1 MKTRIALLFAVLS
14 AIFLFESFLQKEEK
28 ITNDQYI
35 IVGWNDLGMHCA
47 NQDFSKV
54 VVLPPYNNLT
64 AHVIKRGTETTMPE
78 VINTGLSVAYEIPG
92 NTYSVGKTNFWDY
105 EDQLFGVNLPD
116 NIGLTGVGLSGDMEA
131 SSNVYKVEGVPITP
145 YTDANLIDE
154 DPYQLALLQVYDE
167 FNNLMASTETVIPV
181 SNEINCVSSGCHTS
195 ENNIL
200 NEHDDEGGF
209 DPTNTP
215 ILCASCHSSNA
226 LGTTGSPGVPSLS
239 EAIHDKHKELTNDCY
254 RCHPGLNTQCH
265 RGVMHEAGMVC
276 QDCHGSM
283 IEVAESIKDGREPW
297 LEEPQC
303 GSVACHGPNFA
314 EEPGKLFRM
323 SKGHGDLYCSTCHG
337 SPHAILPSVEA
348 RDNVQNIALQGFE
361 GTLQRCE
368 TCHGIVP
375 TAAGPHGIMPPSPQT
390 DVSIKIFL
398 EGPYVNSEMA
408 TYLNS
413 GLQLPL
419 AQPYSGLPWNYVG
432 NETVLSIPNADIVDW
447 VLVELRETARDS
459 ASATSDKIIGKR
471 AGFLLKN
478 GFIVDL
484 DGNSPLQFPF
494 PVYANIY
501 AIVWHRNHIGAMSS
515 TKIEEVNDVFTFDF
529 TTGAEKAFGGLAGF
543 KEIDAGIYGMVGG
556 DADGDGI
563 VQVGDK
569 DINWN
574 QQAGK
579 FGYNNADFDL
589 NSQVSNSDKN
599 DIWLP
604 NSGAGSQVPANF
616 AIHNYLCMVPD

>member
-1 MKTRIALLFAVLS
+1 MKTRITLLLAVIT

-28 ITNDQYI
+28 VTNDEYI

-64 AHVIKRGTETTMPE
+64 AHVIKRGTETTLPE
-78 VINTGLSVAYEIPG
+78 VINTGLFVTYEIPG

-116 NIGLTGVGLSGDMEA
+116 NIGLTGAGLSGDMEA
-131 SSNVYKVEGVPITP
+131 SNNIFKVEGVPITP

-167 FNNLMASTETVIPV
+167 FNNLMASTQAVIPV
-181 SNEINCVSSGCHTS
+181 SNEINCVSSGCHSS

-200 NEHDDEGGF
+200 NEHTNEGGF

-226 LGTTGSPGVPSLS
+226 LGTPGSPGVPSLS
-239 EAIHDKHKELTNDCY
+239 EAIHDKHKELTNNCY
-254 RCHPGLNTQCH
+254 RCHPGLNTQCQ

-283 IEVAESIKDGREPW
+283 TQVAESIKNGREPW

-303 GSVACHGPNFA
+303 GSIACHGPNFA

-368 TCHGIVP
+368 TCHGVVP
-375 TAAGPHGIMPPSPQT
+375 TAAGPHGIMPPSPT
-390 DVSIKIFL
+390 TNLSLKIFL
-398 EGPYVNSEMA
+398 EGPYANSEMA

-419 AQPYSGLPWNYVG
+419 SQPYSGSPWNYSGTESVS
-432 NETVLSIPNADIVDW
+432 SIPNPDVVDW

-459 ASATSDKIIGKR
+459 LTATADKIIGQR
-471 AGFLLKN
+471 AGFILKN
-478 GFIVDL
+478 GFVVDI
-484 DGNSPLQFPF
+484 DGISPLQFQF

-501 AIVWHRNHIGAMSS
+501 ATVWHRNHIGVMSS
-515 TKIEEVNDVFTFDF
+515 TRLEAVNDILTFDF
-529 TTGAEKAFGGLAGF
+529 TTSSDNAFGGLAGY
-543 KEIDAGIYGMVGG
+543 KELEPGIFGMVGG

-563 VQVGDK
+563 VQASDK
-569 DINWN
+569 DISWN
-574 QQAGK
+574 EQAGK
-579 FGYNNADFDL
+579 SGYNTADFDL
-589 NSQVSNSDKN
+589 NTQVANNDKN

-604 NSGAGSQVPANF
+604 NSGSGSQVPANF
-616 AIHNYLCMVPD
+616 LNSSFSCMVPK